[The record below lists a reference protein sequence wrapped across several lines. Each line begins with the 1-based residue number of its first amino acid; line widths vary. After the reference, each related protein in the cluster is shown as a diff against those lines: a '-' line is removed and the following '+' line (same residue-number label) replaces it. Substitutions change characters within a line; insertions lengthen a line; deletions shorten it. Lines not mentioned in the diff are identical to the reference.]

1 MALSDRYK
9 KSRDKI
15 TSEKERLAVER
26 AKASV
31 QKVLESDQ
39 FKLSALA
46 LPESQMQVDAIMETT
61 VKATLDPVGQ
71 LNDTLRAKGCRS
83 AEIRSIVHRL
93 YNMYVVGFDDKD
105 EVPPPYEQMEHDV
118 AYFMDGHQEVYN
130 SLDIEQLR
138 EKK

>member
-15 TSEKERLAVER
+15 ASEKERLAVER

-71 LNDTLRAKGCRS
+71 LNDTLRAKGCRN
-83 AEIRSIVHRL
+83 AEIRNIVHRL
-93 YNMYVVGFDDKD
+93 YNLYIAGFDDED
-105 EVPPPYEQMEHDV
+105 VVPPYEQMEHDV
-118 AYFMDGHQEVYN
+118 AYYMDGHQEVY
-130 SLDIEQLR
+130 STLDIEQLR
-138 EKK
+138 EKN